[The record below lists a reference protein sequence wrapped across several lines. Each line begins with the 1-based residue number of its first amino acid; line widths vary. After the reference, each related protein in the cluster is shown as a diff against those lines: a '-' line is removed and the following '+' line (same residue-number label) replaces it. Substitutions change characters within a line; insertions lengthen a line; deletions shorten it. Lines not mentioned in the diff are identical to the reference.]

1 MILPCWVTGP
11 RLEKN
16 IPRRVNAKNPFQIVF
31 TDRGGLGFEAFEG
44 QETIKDQAQSFRAIC
59 TLEGRH
65 FAISSD
71 GLIHDSLA
79 TIDATEKET
88 RIP

>member
-31 TDRGGLGFEAFEG
+31 TDRGGLGLEAFEG
-44 QETIKDQAQSFRAIC
+44 QETIKDQAQKFSRYMHARGKTFCDIKR
-59 TLEGRH
+59 RP
-65 FAISSD
+65 
-71 GLIHDSLA
+71 DS
-79 TIDATEKET
+79 
-88 RIP
+88 